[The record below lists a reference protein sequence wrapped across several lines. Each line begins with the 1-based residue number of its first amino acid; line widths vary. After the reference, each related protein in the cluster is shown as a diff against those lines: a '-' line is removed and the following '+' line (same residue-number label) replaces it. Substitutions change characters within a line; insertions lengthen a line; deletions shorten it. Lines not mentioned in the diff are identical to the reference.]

1 MGDDL
6 GRSENKTKKLL
17 LYIARPV
24 TLLGRYIYGRQKDR
38 GEQMSYEIV
47 LFLSDTYSTLVVFS
61 EYYYTRNEDY

>member
-24 TLLGRYIYGRQKDR
+24 TLGGRYMVDKRTGA
-38 GEQMSYEIV
+38 EQMSYEIV
-47 LFLSDTYSTLVVFS
+47 LFLSDTYSSIHF
-61 EYYYTRNEDY
+61 YYLSCGFF